1 MMQNS
6 THKFF
11 YFSAVGSLVALIALC
26 VAWELVLAPL
36 RPGGSWLVLKVLP
49 LLLPLR
55 GILKRD
61 IYTLQWSS
69 MLILLYLAEGVVR
82 GLTDKGLSV
91 TLGWMEVALVCIF
104 FVCSLLYLR
113 PYKKAA
119 QALAQQAIKKAS
131 ESINE

>member
-1 MMQNS
+1 MQNPA
-6 THKFF
+6 HKFF
-11 YFSAVGSLVALIALC
+11 YWSAVASIVALIALC
-26 VAWELVLAPL
+26 VAWELTLAPL

-49 LLLPLR
+49 LLIPLR

-69 MLILLYLAEGVVR
+69 MLILVYLAEGTVR
-82 GLTDKGLSV
+82 GVTDTGLSAI
-91 TLGWMEVALVCIF
+91 LAWIEVALVCIF
-104 FVCSLLYLR
+104 FTCSLLFLR

-119 QALAQQAIKKAS
+119 KTMAQQAIKKAS